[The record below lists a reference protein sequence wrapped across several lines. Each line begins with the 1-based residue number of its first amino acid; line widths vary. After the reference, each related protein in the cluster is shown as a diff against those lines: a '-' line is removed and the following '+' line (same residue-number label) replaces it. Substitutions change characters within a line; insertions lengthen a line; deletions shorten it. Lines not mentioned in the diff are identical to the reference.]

1 MPGRILPPLS
11 PMLNSIAVNREPV
24 LLGSIPALADASDRT
39 VLVVRHSIR
48 ESLRAGSVDPDLT
61 PEGAELAI
69 RCGRL
74 LSGLGEDVSFAA
86 SPRTRTRRTAQCMM
100 EGGGFPHRDVRD
112 CPELGDLTIFSSPV
126 DFEAMLRTRNTEKV
140 MREYFST
147 GHAEGLKDMRPFA
160 AELLSFLTGTP
171 FPASR
176 TVIVSHDVLAMTIL
190 SALKVRMISI
200 EDWCGYL
207 HGILLTRGRDGIWT
221 ASYAVPDFDAGKRH
235 RLFV

>member
-1 MPGRILPPLS
+1 
-11 PMLNSIAVNREPV
+11 MLNSIAVNREPV
-24 LLGSIPALADASDRT
+24 LLGDVPALADASDRT

-61 PEGAELAI
+61 PEGTELAQ

-74 LSGLGEDVSFAA
+74 LSGLGQNVFFAA
-86 SPRTRTRRTAQCMM
+86 SPRTRTRRTAECMM
-100 EGGGFPHRDVRD
+100 EGGGFPRQDVRD
-112 CPELGDLTIFSSPV
+112 CPELGDLTIFARPV
-126 DFEAMLRTRNTEKV
+126 DFEAMLRTRNTENV

-147 GHAEGLKDMRPFA
+147 GHAEGLKDMKPFA
-160 AELLSFLTGTP
+160 EELLSFLTGTP

-176 TVIVSHDVLAMTIL
+176 AVIVSHDVLAMSIL
-190 SALKVRMISI
+190 SALGVRVFRI

-207 HGILLTRGRDGIWT
+207 HGVLLTRGRDGIWT
-221 ASYAVPDFDAGKRH
+221 ASYAVPDYDAGKKH

>member
-1 MPGRILPPLS
+1 
-11 PMLNSIAVNREPV
+11 MLNSIAVNREPV
-24 LLGSIPALADASDRT
+24 VLLGDIPALADASDRT

-61 PEGAELAI
+61 PEGAELAR

-74 LSGLGEDVSFAA
+74 LSGLGNDVLFAA
-86 SPRTRTRRTAQCMM
+86 SPRTRTRRTAQYMM
-100 EGGGFPHRDVRD
+100 EGGGFPRQDIRD
-112 CPELGDLTIFSSPV
+112 CPELGDLTIFAHPV
-126 DFEAMLRTRNTEKV
+126 NFEAMLRTRNTENV

-147 GHAEGLKDMRPFA
+147 GHAEGLKDMRSFA
-160 AELLSFLTGTP
+160 EELLSFLTGTP

-176 TVIVSHDVLAMTIL
+176 TIIVSHDVLAMSIL
-190 SALKVRMISI
+190 SALGVRRFLV

-207 HGILLTRGRDGIWT
+207 HGVLLTRGRDGKW
-221 ASYAVPDFDAGKRH
+221 AAAYAVPDYDAGKKH

>member
-1 MPGRILPPLS
+1 
-11 PMLNSIAVNREPV
+11 MLNSIAVNREPV
-24 LLGSIPALADASDRT
+24 LLGDIPALADASDRT

-61 PEGAELAI
+61 PEGAELAR

-74 LSGLGEDVSFAA
+74 LAGLGNDVLFAA
-86 SPRTRTRRTAQCMM
+86 SPRTRTRKTAQYMM
-100 EGGGFPHRDVRD
+100 EGGGFPRRDVRD
-112 CPELGDLTIFSSPV
+112 CPELGDMTIFVHPV
-126 DFEAMLRTRNTEKV
+126 DFEAMLRTHNTENV

-147 GHAEGLKDMRPFA
+147 GHAEGLKDMRSFA
-160 AELLSFLTGTP
+160 VELLSFLTETP

-176 TVIVSHDVLAMTIL
+176 TIIVSHDVLAMSIL
-190 SALKVRMISI
+190 SALGVRGFLV

-207 HGILLTRGRDGIWT
+207 HGVLLTRGRNGKWT
-221 ASYAVPDFDAGKRH
+221 AAYAVPDYDAGKKH

>member
-1 MPGRILPPLS
+1 
-11 PMLNSIAVNREPV
+11 MLNTIAVNREPV
-24 LLGSIPALADASDRT
+24 LLGDIPALADASDRT

-61 PEGAELAI
+61 PEGAELAR

-74 LSGLGEDVSFAA
+74 LSGLGHDVFFAA
-86 SPRTRTRRTAQCMM
+86 SPRIRTRRTAQCMM
-100 EGGGFPHRDVRD
+100 EGGGFPRQYVRD
-112 CPELGDLTIFSSPV
+112 CPELGDLTIFAHPV
-126 DFEAMLRTRNTEKV
+126 DFEAMLRDHNTEPV

-160 AELLSFLTGTP
+160 EELLSFLTGTQ

-176 TVIVSHDVLAMTIL
+176 TVIVSHDVLAMSIL
-190 SALKVRMISI
+190 SALGVRTFSI

-207 HGILLTRGRDGIWT
+207 HGVLLTRGRDGKWRAAYT
-221 ASYAVPDFDAGKRH
+221 VPDYDAGKKH

>member
-1 MPGRILPPLS
+1 
-11 PMLNSIAVNREPV
+11 MLNSIAVNREPV
-24 LLGSIPALADASDRT
+24 LLGDIPALAEASDRT
-39 VLVVRHSIR
+39 VLVLRHSIR

-61 PEGAELAI
+61 PEGAKLAQH
-69 RCGRL
+69 CGRL
-74 LSGLGEDVSFAA
+74 LSGLGNDIVFAA
-86 SPRTRTRRTAQCMM
+86 SPRTRTRRTAQHMM
-100 EGGGFPHRDVRD
+100 KGGGFPRQEVRD
-112 CPELGDLTIFSSPV
+112 CPELGDLTIFAHPV
-126 DFEAMLRTRNTEKV
+126 DFEAMLRTRNTENV

-176 TVIVSHDVLAMTIL
+176 TVIVSHDVLAMSIL
-190 SALKVRMISI
+190 SALGVRRFLI

-207 HGILLTRGRDGIWT
+207 HGVLLTRGRDGKWT
-221 ASYAVPDFDAGKRH
+221 AAYAVPDFDAGKKH

>member
-1 MPGRILPPLS
+1 
-11 PMLNSIAVNREPV
+11 MLNSIAVNREPV
-24 LLGSIPALADASDRT
+24 LLGSVSALADDSDRT
-39 VLVVRHSIR
+39 VLVLRHSIR

-61 PEGAELAI
+61 PEGVTLAE

-74 LSGLGEDVSFAA
+74 LSGLGNDVYFAA

-100 EGGGFPHRDVRD
+100 AGGGFPRRDVRD
-112 CPELGDLTIFSSPV
+112 CPELGDLTIFSRPV
-126 DFEAMLRTRNTEKV
+126 DFEAMLRDHNTVPV
-140 MREYFST
+140 MREYYST

-160 AELLSFLTGTP
+160 EELLRFLTGTP

-176 TVIVSHDVLAMTIL
+176 TVIVSHDVLAMSIL
-190 SALKVRMISI
+190 SALDVRSFTI

-207 HGILLTRGRDGIWT
+207 HGVLLTRGRDGIWT
-221 ASYAVPDFDAGKRH
+221 AAYAVPDFDAGKKH

>member
-1 MPGRILPPLS
+1 
-11 PMLNSIAVNREPV
+11 MLNSIAVNSKPV
-24 LLGSIPALADASDRT
+24 LLGDIPALAKASDRT
-39 VLVVRHSIR
+39 VLVLRHSIR

-61 PEGAELAI
+61 PEGAELAR

-74 LSGLGEDVSFAA
+74 LSGLGNDIVFAA
-86 SPRTRTRRTAQCMM
+86 SPRTRTRRTAQHMM
-100 EGGGFPHRDVRD
+100 VGGGFPRQEVRD
-112 CPELGDLTIFSSPV
+112 CPELGDLTIFAHPV
-126 DFEAMLRTRNTEKV
+126 DFEAMLRTRNTENV

-160 AELLSFLTGTP
+160 EELLTFLTGTP

-190 SALKVRMISI
+190 SALGVRGFKI

-207 HGILLTRGRDGIWT
+207 HGVLLTRGQDGKWT
-221 ASYAVPDFDAGKRH
+221 AAYAVPDYDRGKKH

>member
-1 MPGRILPPLS
+1 
-11 PMLNSIAVNREPV
+11 MLNSIAVNREPV
-24 LLGSIPALADASDRT
+24 LLGSIPAIADKSDRT

-61 PEGAELAI
+61 PEGAELAR
-69 RCGRL
+69 RCGQL
-74 LSGLGEDVSFAA
+74 LSGMGDDVLFAA

-100 EGGGFPHRDVRD
+100 EGGGFRRRDVLD
-112 CPELGDLTIFSSPV
+112 CPELGDLTIFAQPV
-126 DFEAMLRTRNTEKV
+126 DFEAMLRKRNTENV

-160 AELLSFLTGTP
+160 EELLAFLTGTP
-171 FPASR
+171 FPSSR
-176 TVIVSHDVLAMTIL
+176 TVIVSHDVLAMSIL
-190 SALKVRMISI
+190 SALGVRTFLV

-207 HGILLTRGRDGIWT
+207 HGVLLALGRDGVWT
-221 ASYAVPDFDAGKRH
+221 ASYAIPDYDAGKKH

>member
-1 MPGRILPPLS
+1 
-11 PMLNSIAVNREPV
+11 MLNSIAVNRKPV
-24 LLGSIPALADASDRT
+24 LLGDIPALADASDQT

-61 PEGAELAI
+61 PEGAELAR

-74 LSGLGEDVSFAA
+74 LSGLGNDVLFAA
-86 SPRTRTRRTAQCMM
+86 SPRTRTRRTAQYMM
-100 EGGGFPHRDVRD
+100 EGGGFPRQDVRD
-112 CPELGDLTIFSSPV
+112 CPELGDLTIFAHPV
-126 DFEAMLRTRNTEKV
+126 NFEAMLRTRNTENV

-147 GHAEGLKDMRPFA
+147 GHAEGLKDMRFFA
-160 AELLSFLTGTP
+160 EELLSFLTGTP

-176 TVIVSHDVLAMTIL
+176 TIIVSHDVLAMSIL
-190 SALKVRMISI
+190 SALGVRRFLV

-207 HGILLTRGRDGIWT
+207 HGVLLTRGRDGKWT
-221 ASYAVPDFDAGKRH
+221 AAYAVPDYDAGKKH

>member
-1 MPGRILPPLS
+1 
-11 PMLNSIAVNREPV
+11 MLNSIIVNREPV
-24 LLGSIPALADASDRT
+24 LLGDIPALADASDRT
-39 VLVVRHSIR
+39 ILVVRHSIR

-61 PEGAELAI
+61 PEGAELAR

-74 LSGLGEDVSFAA
+74 LSGLGHDVFFAA
-86 SPRTRTRRTAQCMM
+86 SPRTRTRRTARCMM
-100 EGGGFPHRDVRD
+100 EGGGFPRQDIRD
-112 CPELGDLTIFSSPV
+112 CPELGDLTIFAHPV
-126 DFEAMLRTRNTEKV
+126 NFEAMLRDHNTEPV

-160 AELLSFLTGTP
+160 EELLSFLTGTQ

-176 TVIVSHDVLAMTIL
+176 TVIVSHDVLAMSIL
-190 SALKVRMISI
+190 SALGVRTFLV

-207 HGILLTRGRDGIWT
+207 HGVLLTRDRNGKWT
-221 ASYAVPDFDAGKRH
+221 AAYAVPDYKTKKKY

>member
-1 MPGRILPPLS
+1 
-11 PMLNSIAVNREPV
+11 MLKSIAVNRQPV

-61 PEGAELAI
+61 PEGTALAH

-74 LSGLGEDVSFAA
+74 LSGLGNDVLFAA

-100 EGGGFPHRDVRD
+100 EGGGFPRRDVLD

-126 DFEAMLRTRNTEKV
+126 DFEAMLRTRNTENV
-140 MREYFST
+140 MREYYST
-147 GHAEGLKDMRPFA
+147 GHAEGLKDLRPFA
-160 AELLSFLTGTP
+160 AELTGFLTGTP

-176 TVIVSHDVLAMTIL
+176 TVIVSHDVLAMVIL
-190 SALKVRMISI
+190 SALGVRTFSI

-207 HGILLTRGRDGIWT
+207 HGVLLTRGHDGVWT
-221 ASYAVPDFDAGKRH
+221 AAYAVPDYDAGKKH